1 MEKTNSEVLLE
12 KKEGKVALVAFNRP
26 DRLNPL
32 TTRIKQELV
41 AAIQEADHDDSINV
55 IILTG
60 MGRAFCA
67 GGDIDRLSRTASG
80 QLQPTEPYGVEH
92 TGKWA
97 VDIARAEKPIVAA
110 INGVTAGAG
119 ISISLLCDIRIA
131 SDKSKFIA
139 AWTRIGLVPDIGAT
153 YLLPRV
159 IGAGKALELFYS
171 AGDIDVQEAYRLGI
185 VNKVVPHD
193 KLMDEVMEIA
203 LRIAKGPQTALRL
216 TKRAVFQDIIG
227 KLSARIDLEAAMQNI
242 CFASEDH
249 REGAE
254 AFLEK
259 REAHFK

>member
-1 MEKTNSEVLLE
+1 
-12 KKEGKVALVAFNRP
+12 
-26 DRLNPL
+26 
-32 TTRIKQELV
+32 
-41 AAIQEADHDDSINV
+41 
-55 IILTG
+55 

-67 GGDIDRLSRTASG
+67 GGDIDRLSQTASG

-97 VDIARAEKPIVAA
+97 VDIARVEKPIIAA
-110 INGVTAGAG
+110 INGIVAGGG
-119 ISISLLCDIRIA
+119 ISVSLLCDIRIA
-131 SDKSKFIA
+131 SDKSKFIT

-171 AGDIDVQEAYRLGI
+171 AGNIDAQEAYILGL

-193 KLMDEVMEIA
+193 KLMDEAMEIA
-203 LRIAKGPQTALRL
+203 LRIAKGPQTAFRL
-216 TKRAVFQDIIG
+216 TKRAVFQEMIG
-227 KLSARIDLEAAMQNI
+227 KLSAQIDLEAAMQNI

-249 REGAE
+249 REGAK

-259 REAHFK
+259 REARFK